1 MDKIGII
8 ILAAGE
14 SARLGRPKQT
24 LFYNGKSL
32 VQHVADEARNA
43 ALDPVIVVT
52 GAFEKE
58 ILDKLDSTG
67 LQVIHN
73 KNWKEGMASGIRSG
87 LAALDAAGG
96 ADAVIISVCDQPFL
110 STTLFNSLKESRFHT
125 GKGII
130 ASAYA
135 GTLGVP
141 VLFDKKYFTALEQVE
156 ESEGAKKL
164 IHRFTDDLAHVDFE
178 AGSIDIDTEEDYN
191 LLLDRSS
198 EGSLQ

>member
-14 SARLGRPKQT
+14 SVRLGRPKQN
-24 LFYNGKSL
+24 LYYNGKSL
-32 VQHVADEARNA
+32 VQHVSDEAKKA
-43 ALDPVIVVT
+43 GLDPVIVVT

-58 ILDKLDSTG
+58 VLEKLDTDG
-67 LQVIHN
+67 LTISHN
-73 KNWKEGMASGIRSG
+73 KDWQQGMAAGIKSG
-87 LAALDAAGG
+87 LNALDTAG
-96 ADAVIISVCDQPFL
+96 AFDAVIVSVCDQPFL
-110 STTLFNSLKESRFHT
+110 SATIFESLKEARLHT

-135 GTLGVP
+135 GTVGVP
-141 VLFDKKYFTALEQVE
+141 VLFDKKYFTALENAE
-156 ESEGAKKL
+156 EAEGTKKL
-164 IHRFTDDLAHVDFE
+164 IHQFREDLAHVDFE

-191 LLLDRSS
+191 LLLDQSS